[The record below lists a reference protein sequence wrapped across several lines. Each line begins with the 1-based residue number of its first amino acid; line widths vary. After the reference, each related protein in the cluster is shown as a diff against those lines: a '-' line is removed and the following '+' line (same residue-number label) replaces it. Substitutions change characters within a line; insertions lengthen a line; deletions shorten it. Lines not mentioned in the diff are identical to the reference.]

1 MNTFTK
7 PNGDLIIEIPIPG
20 KTSEEVLVLIG
31 DDDISVEIKPKEGG
45 CGESLTQ
52 SQEHLIFNNFSDP
65 SLKLNDMEAICENGL
80 LVIRIP
86 SERDENIR
94 PSTSD
99 PWSEIMRRRKN
110 PSDGLVSI
118 SGCNMVDIQSRSI
131 LSVLEIHTNNYAD
144 FRGLLPVH
152 HNGRTPKK

>member
-52 SQEHLIFNNFSDP
+52 SQEHLILNNFSDP
-65 SLKLNDMEAICENGL
+65 SLKLNDMEAICDNGL
-80 LVIRIP
+80 LVIRIL

-94 PSTSD
+94 LSTSD

-110 PSDGLVSI
+110 PSDG
-118 SGCNMVDIQSRSI
+118 
-131 LSVLEIHTNNYAD
+131 
-144 FRGLLPVH
+144 
-152 HNGRTPKK
+152 